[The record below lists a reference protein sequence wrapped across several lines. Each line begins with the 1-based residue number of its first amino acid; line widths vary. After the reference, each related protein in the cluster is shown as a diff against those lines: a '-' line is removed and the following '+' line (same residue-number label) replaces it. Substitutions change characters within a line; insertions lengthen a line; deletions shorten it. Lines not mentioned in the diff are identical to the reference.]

1 MLRVPGFRRS
11 NNSAANKFQR
21 ASTIQFDTRQIP
33 GFPHESPDS
42 IALAELDPVLR
53 MPGFVDVVERH
64 QFSES
69 GLEGASLATAAIRES
84 IRHKMA
90 ARMPGRWERRAKR
103 SLAANALSQLK

>member
-1 MLRVPGFRRS
+1 MLRVPGFRCS
-11 NNSAANKFQR
+11 NHLAANKFQS
-21 ASTIQFDTRQIP
+21 ASTVRFDTRQIP